1 VVEARRILLVQDD
14 DTLRRAHRFN
24 LELAGV
30 AVTEAS
36 NGEQALR
43 QARES
48 PPDLVVLDLM
58 LASLDGWETLGELKT
73 DPVLQSLPV
82 VILTSSPEESEELR
96 ALERGALVFIAQPI
110 SIEDLIAVVQRALA
124 RAT

>member
-1 VVEARRILLVQDD
+1 MAEARRILLVQDD
-14 DTLRRAHRFN
+14 DTLRRSHRLN

-30 AVTEAS
+30 AVAEAS

-58 LASLDGWETLGELKT
+58 LATLDGWETLGELKT

-82 VILTSSPEESEELR
+82 VVLTASAEESEELR
-96 ALERGALVFIAQPI
+96 ALERGALAFIAKPI
-110 SIEDLIAVVQRALA
+110 SIEDLIAAVQRALA
-124 RAT
+124 SAT